1 VGFIS
6 FMCFPVSSFFG
17 SPLPLFPFFS
27 LGLSS
32 EVFIRGFISSLPQHA
47 WDKKALLLLLYVNVY
62 FCHPKFVRIQ
72 KKTDFFS

>member
-1 VGFIS
+1 
-6 FMCFPVSSFFG
+6 MCFPVSSFFG

-32 EVFIRGFISSLPQHA
+32 EVFIRDFISSLLQHA
-47 WDKKALLLLLYVNVY
+47 WDKKVLLLLLLLYVNVY